1 MAAFIPPRKPR
12 NSGKPKLSLN
22 VGNDATTAARA
33 FEHSGDT
40 TIMPE
45 HSLGVMS
52 ESERMSELQNA
63 IKTRRPS
70 NEEGELMRKPNLQRS
85 PVRCNSDELSLSGL
99 SIDDPS
105 AVTLEGNLEF
115 LGHLGD
121 GASGVVSKVRIIS
134 TGQIIARK
142 VISTSPNPAIHR
154 QLMRELD
161 INQTCR
167 SPFIVDFYGVFFDP
181 AEASVV
187 MCMEFCDGG
196 SMDAVY
202 KQVRRRNGRIGEK
215 ILLKVAECVLAG
227 LAYLHSNRIIHRDVK
242 PSNILV
248 TRNGQIKLCD
258 FGVSG
263 ELINSVAG
271 TFTGTSYYM
280 AVCIAIH

>member
-1 MAAFIPPRKPR
+1 MAAFIPPRKPHKA
-12 NSGKPKLSLN
+12 GTPKLSLN
-22 VGNDATTAARA
+22 VDGGNRVSLSSR
-33 FEHSGDT
+33 FEQSGDT

-45 HSLGVMS
+45 YSLGSLSKS
-52 ESERMSELQNA
+52 EHISELQSVIN
-63 IKTRRPS
+63 TRRPS
-70 NEEGELMRKPNLQRS
+70 NGEAELMRMSSVQLS
-85 PVRCNSDELSLSGL
+85 PVRRGSDDSSSTGF
-99 SIDDPS
+99 SVDAPG
-105 AVTLEGNLEF
+105 AVPLEGNLEF
-115 LGHLGD
+115 IGHLGD
-121 GASGVVSKVRIIS
+121 GASGVVSKVRVRS
-134 TGQIIARK
+134 TGKIVARK

-154 QLMRELD
+154 QLMRELN
-161 INQTCR
+161 INQTCS

-187 MCMEFCDGG
+187 MCMEYCEGG

-215 ILLKVAECVLAG
+215 ILLKVAECVLYG
-227 LAYLHSNRIIHRDVK
+227 LDYLHRNRIIHRDVK

-248 TRNGQIKLCD
+248 TRDGQIKLCD

-280 AVCIAIH
+280 AVRAY